1 MNFTTTPLT
10 PANHILT
17 IELAH
22 LWRSKIVDKCA
33 DAERQVL
40 RHLKLAGGNVSAKA
54 LLSQKIDR
62 LTKLME
68 ATGGPV
74 RAPKVGP
81 LLDRLR
87 PIALLRSELVHSTLS
102 MAQVEG
108 QRAAIL
114 RSSAM
119 ELSADGSREILT
131 LARLKE
137 THAKLSR
144 IVNGLRQEAR
154 IAEERAGSP
163 LSRG

>member
-1 MNFTTTPLT
+1 MNFMTTGLT
-10 PANHILT
+10 PADQVLT

-40 RHLKLAGGNVSAKA
+40 RLVKLAGGDLSSKA

-68 ATGGPV
+68 ANCGPV
-74 RAPKVGP
+74 RATKVRP
-81 LLDRLR
+81 LLDRFQ

-108 QRAAIL
+108 ERAAIL
-114 RSSAM
+114 RNSAM
-119 ELSADGSREILT
+119 EQPADGSREILT
-131 LARLKE
+131 LARLRE
-137 THAKLSR
+137 THRELSQ

-154 IAEERAGSP
+154 IAEERAGPP